1 MLMKLIQSL
10 ISSKLYNKIFANKV
24 DLPDDID
31 DPEKIV
37 RVLFYPSMVTKDKQ
51 RLRPIAFR
59 PQAEQSG
66 VSVMRQSYCTPTFC
80 KRHGKKFQSPGN
92 KRAYFGFGLLTAEKI
107 RSFDADIVYTPDIE
121 NNNPYHADIEIGYIL
136 TKGEQLPAEYQLKV
150 DGMVKAAKLYI
161 DPSPHSNKWEEVDLI
176 Y

>member
-1 MLMKLIQSL
+1 MLMKLIQFL

-51 RLRPIAFR
+51 RLRPNAYR
-59 PQAEQSG
+59 PQAEKSG
-66 VSVMRQSYCTPTFC
+66 VSVMRQSYCTSTFC
-80 KRHGKKFQSPGN
+80 KRHGKKIQSPES
-92 KRAYFGFGLLTAEKI
+92 KRAYFGFGLLTAKKI

-121 NNNPYHADIEIGYIL
+121 NSNPYHADIEIGYIL
-136 TKGEQLPAEYQLKV
+136 AKSEQLPAEYQLKV
-150 DGMVKAAKLYI
+150 DEMVKAAKLCI
-161 DPSPHSNKWEEVDLI
+161 DPSPDSSKWEGEDLN

>member
-24 DLPDDID
+24 DLPNDID

-37 RVLFYPSMVTKDKQ
+37 RVLFHPSMVTKDKQ
-51 RLRPIAFR
+51 RLRPNAYR
-59 PQAEQSG
+59 PQAEKSG

-80 KRHGKKFQSPGN
+80 KQHGKKIQSPKN
-92 KRAYFGFGLLTAEKI
+92 NRAYFGFGLLTAEKI
-107 RSFDADIVYTPDIE
+107 RSFGADIAHTPDIK

-150 DGMVKAAKLYI
+150 DRMVKAAKLYI
-161 DPSPHSNKWEEVDLI
+161 DPSPHRNKWKGEGLI